1 VFQSLCTIDQGVLDG
16 IPTALY
22 VCSPDGAVLRFNRQ
36 AVELW
41 GRSPQSG
48 RQATFGGAFRLYR
61 LDGRPLAPAD
71 GPMGVALRT
80 GEPQRDNEVVIERPD
95 GSRII
100 VLVNIELLRGPGGEL
115 EGAIAAFQD
124 ITGRKRI
131 EDALASRVDEQ
142 AALYQ
147 FSNQLQR
154 ATSFVDIHEAALDA
168 ITRALR
174 CQRASV
180 LLRDDAGQMR
190 FVA

>member
-1 VFQSLCTIDQGVLDG
+1 MFQSLCTIDQGVLDG

-61 LDGRPLAPAD
+61 LDGRPLALAD

-80 GEPQRDNEVVIERPD
+80 GEPQQDNEVVIERAD

-100 VLVNIELLRGPGGEL
+100 VLVNIELLRSPGGEL
-115 EGAIAAFQD
+115 EGG
-124 ITGRKRI
+124 TGERVL
-131 EDALASRVDEQ
+131 DPLASRDVLERGDRTFELTAW
-142 AALYQ
+142 AAQ
-147 FSNQLQR
+147 
-154 ATSFVDIHEAALDA
+154 
-168 ITRALR
+168 
-174 CQRASV
+174 
-180 LLRDDAGQMR
+180 
-190 FVA
+190 